1 MYNKDM
7 KTISTTNV
15 RKHIKALI
23 SEVRDTGEVIAIG
36 RRNQLEALLI
46 KFPRE
51 YNKNLSDITNINT
64 YSSSFDF
71 LEHEPDLYTLRDLK
85 KRYV

>member
-1 MYNKDM
+1 M

>member
-1 MYNKDM
+1 M
-7 KTISTTNV
+7 KTISTTNA

-46 KFPRE
+46 KFPRA
-51 YNKNLSDITNINT
+51 YNKTLSDITNINT

-71 LEHEPDLYTLRDLK
+71 LEHEPDLYSLRDLK

>member
-1 MYNKDM
+1 M
-7 KTISTTNV
+7 KTISTTNA

-36 RRNQLEALLI
+36 RRNQLEALII

-71 LEHEPDLYTLRDLK
+71 LEGEPDLYSIDDLK
-85 KRYV
+85 KRRV

>member
-1 MYNKDM
+1 M

-15 RKHIKALI
+15 RKHIKALVN
-23 SEVRDTGEVIAIG
+23 EVRETGEVIAIG
-36 RRNQLEALLI
+36 RRNDVEALLI

-51 YNKNLSDITNINT
+51 YNKTLSDITNINT

-71 LEHEPDLYTLRDLK
+71 LEHEPDLYVLSDLK